1 MWAILGAFFV
11 EVVLKSLRFIAGLIG
26 DKAVAWARLISYLG
40 LCYTSY
46 YALIT
51 AVNFIIR
58 QISVV
63 NKIDVITV
71 AFSYLPLNIQD
82 CFNIILHVQF
92 ISYIYLYKDR
102 VYRLIYDLFKSNGLS
117 VGK

>member
-11 EVVLKSLRFIAGLIG
+11 DVVLKSLRFIAGVIG
-26 DKAVAWARLISYLG
+26 DKAVAWAKLLSYLG

-46 YALIT
+46 YALVSV
-51 AVNFIIR
+51 VNFIIR
-58 QISVV
+58 QISDV
-63 NKIDVITV
+63 NKLDVIVV
-71 AFSYLPLNIQD
+71 AFSYLPLNIQY

-102 VYRLIYDLFKSNGLS
+102 VYRLVYDLFKSNRLN